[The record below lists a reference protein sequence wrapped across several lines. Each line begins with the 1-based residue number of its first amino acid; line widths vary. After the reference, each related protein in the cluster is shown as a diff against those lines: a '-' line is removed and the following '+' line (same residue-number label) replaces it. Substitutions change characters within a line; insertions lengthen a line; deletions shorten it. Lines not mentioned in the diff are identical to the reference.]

1 MAVTSKVDKYLSTEE
16 NVDFG
21 YRLTAFLYY
30 NKVDKNLSTEENV
43 EFEYRRK
50 TLCCDNFGKRRRSNV
65 QA

>member
-1 MAVTSKVDKYLSTEE
+1 MVVTSKVDKYLSTEE

-21 YRLTAFLYY
+21 YRLTTFLYY

-43 EFEYRRK
+43 EFGYRRK
-50 TLCCDNFGKRRRSNV
+50 ALCCDNFGKRRKGNV

>member
-1 MAVTSKVDKYLSTEE
+1 MAVTSKIGKNLSTEE

-21 YRLTAFLYY
+21 YNLTAFLYY

-43 EFEYRRK
+43 EFEYRK
-50 TLCCDNFGKRRRSNV
+50 TLCCDSFGKRRRNNV